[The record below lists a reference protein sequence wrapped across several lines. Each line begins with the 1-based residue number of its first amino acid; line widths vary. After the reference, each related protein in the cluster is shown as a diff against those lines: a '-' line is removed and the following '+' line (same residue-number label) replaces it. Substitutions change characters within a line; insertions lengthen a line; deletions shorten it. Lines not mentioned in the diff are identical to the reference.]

1 MKRSNSSPKSE
12 QNGKL
17 NENKDKSL
25 EHHFNQLK
33 QENYDSTFPE
43 MESWIYKTSVNL
55 ESNQKLKENNLS
67 NERILHKM
75 KQFFFGS
82 KLRLVYTIV
91 AFAVIIGACNMPVT
105 QTESAGKMITLVIAK
120 DSGDFQTKMNE
131 LPWIKN
137 AQVTANENTN
147 NGEAQM
153 LYRIVLPN
161 TTKDE
166 VMAYANEL
174 EKLGNVITIRITP
187 MDYDVK
193 RPLYSAALHDFFSI
207 DIDATG
213 MSDDELKNEI
223 ETKLKEQGVDMKF
236 KFQTGPNGRREIRM
250 ENEGQIDVNKEPK
263 SFEMNIEDNNGKEN
277 IRLMTRKADP
287 KQFDGKT
294 DEQIREMVRKDFGNE
309 VLKDSDIIIE
319 RKDGNVQVKIKKDVK
334 ETK

>member
-1 MKRSNSSPKSE
+1 
-12 QNGKL
+12 L

-43 MESWIYKTSVNL
+43 IESWIYKTSVNL
-55 ESNQKLKENNLS
+55 ESNQKLTENNLS

-82 KLRLVYTIV
+82 KLRLVYTII

-187 MDYDVK
+187 MDYDVR

-213 MSDDELKNEI
+213 MSDEELKNEI
-223 ETKLKEQGVDMKF
+223 ESKRKEQGFDMKF

-250 ENEGQIDVNKEPK
+250 VNEGQIDVNKEPK
-263 SFEMNIEDNNGKEN
+263 SFEMNIEDNNGREN
-277 IRLMTRKADP
+277 IRLKTQKADP
-287 KQFDGKT
+287 KQFEGKT
-294 DEQIREMVRKDFGNE
+294 DEQIREMVKKDFGNNS
-309 VLKDSDIIIE
+309 LTDSDIIIE
-319 RKDGNVQVKIKKDVK
+319 RKDGTIQVKINKEVK
-334 ETK
+334 ELK